1 MQASDL
7 GVRFLHIFEL
17 KDEEDDGLD
26 LSAIAEP
33 RYLGQGRPD
42 GLRRGDQPLTYTVG
56 RRCLFGRRL
65 DTPLHF
71 PPASFRQLL
80 FHTVGG

>member
-1 MQASDL
+1 MQASDQ
-7 GVRFLHIFEL
+7 GVRFLHIFER
-17 KDEEDDGLD
+17 KDEGDDKLD
-26 LSAIAEP
+26 LSAIDEP
-33 RYLGQGRPD
+33 RYLGQGGPD
-42 GLRRGDQPLTYTVG
+42 GLGRGDQPLTYTVG

-65 DTPLHF
+65 DTSLHF